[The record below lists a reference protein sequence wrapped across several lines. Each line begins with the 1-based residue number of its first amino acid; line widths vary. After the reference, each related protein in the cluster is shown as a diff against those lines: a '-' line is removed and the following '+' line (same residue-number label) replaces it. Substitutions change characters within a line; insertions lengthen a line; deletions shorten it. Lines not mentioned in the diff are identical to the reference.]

1 MTKSKTKRVKEI
13 KMKSSCIYCQEADVS
28 LLQFHHRDHK
38 EKLGNIS
45 EMCHHGKVFW
55 EVILEEIN
63 KCDLVCPTC
72 HLKLHKDIKMTRI
85 PDMLKQ
91 LNKYAKDY

>member
-1 MTKSKTKRVKEI
+1 MTKSKRNRVNEI
-13 KMKSSCIYCQEADVS
+13 KRNSSGCVYCQEKDT
-28 LLQFHHRDHK
+28 LQFHHRDPK
-38 EKLGNIS
+38 TKIDDMGNLASNGSGWAKI
-45 EMCHHGKVFW
+45 KR
-55 EVILEEIN
+55 EIN